1 MLTPS
6 ILPAGAPG
14 TAAITGRRASGT
26 LPRRFMGDSATGG
39 DDLMRPRTPAVAAL
53 AAVVAGLTAGA
64 VPAAARTARVDV
76 LRQRALARADH
87 ARPYPLQAGPAHLA
101 STAKKHKGHKK
112 KTKKNQLVRSGTMC
126 PERTTSRVTGLV
138 ARGGV
143 RQIGRYRARVSVSIT
158 ATASAP
164 LTVQVGRSVFHDP
177 YNTARDLSPVTTRP
191 TATPRLPA
199 RAAPWFSPPPHTPP
213 RAPPRLEPF
222 SDYYWKTTNLNLQAG
237 THDYRLPTVTITS
250 REPTWVSTSNIK
262 KV

>member
-177 YNTARDLSPVTTRP
+177 YNTARDLS
-191 TATPRLPA
+191 
-199 RAAPWFSPPPHTPP
+199 
-213 RAPPRLEPF
+213 RLEPF

-262 KV
+262 KVGVTKLTRRPVSAAAVEVIDPTPA